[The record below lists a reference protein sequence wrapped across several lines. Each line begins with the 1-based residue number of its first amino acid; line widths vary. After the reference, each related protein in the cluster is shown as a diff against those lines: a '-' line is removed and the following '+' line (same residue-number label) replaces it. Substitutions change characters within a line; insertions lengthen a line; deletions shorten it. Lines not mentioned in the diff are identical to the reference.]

1 MCLTRYPFSCF
12 QLTTS
17 HGGRHIRD
25 IWLIYCRALST
36 HDLTRRSTRSNLISE
51 FLYKLSTHDL
61 TRRSTLYRKA
71 RKSFLISF
79 NSRPHTEVD
88 HTPDYYLILCHP
100 FNSRPHTEVD
110 SCRSIVL
117 YAIPSFQLTTS
128 HGGRQE
134 QMEYLKE
141 WNNLSTHDL
150 TRRSTEHIRADA
162 LRLTFQLT
170 TSHGGRHTLR

>member
-1 MCLTRYPFSCF
+1 MIAPF
-12 QLTTS
+12 LY
-17 HGGRHIRD
+17 HEI
-25 IWLIYCRALST
+25 LLST
-36 HDLTRRSTRSNLISE
+36 HDLTRRSTVLVFDQISV
-51 FLYKLSTHDL
+51 LVLSTHDL
-61 TRRSTLYRKA
+61 TRRSTYTRYMAYL
-71 RKSFLISF
+71 LPGTF